1 MYNLITTL
9 EYRPNPVWSFCY
21 LEYRNDMCGY
31 FIECSQY
38 ACPTRVSIHSHVI
51 FLFCLFVFRMVFYKF
66 FYFKLKFEAQK
77 KLGELNTAREELIDK
92 YFR

>member
-1 MYNLITTL
+1 
-9 EYRPNPVWSFCY
+9 
-21 LEYRNDMCGY
+21 
-31 FIECSQY
+31 
-38 ACPTRVSIHSHVI
+38 
-51 FLFCLFVFRMVFYKF
+51 MVFYKF